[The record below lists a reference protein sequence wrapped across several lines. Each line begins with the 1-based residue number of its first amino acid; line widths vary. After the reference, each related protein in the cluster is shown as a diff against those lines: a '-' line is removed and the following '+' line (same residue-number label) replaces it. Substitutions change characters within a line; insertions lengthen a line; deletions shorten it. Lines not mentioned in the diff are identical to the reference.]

1 MYSDNIF
8 TLENIQA
15 ALSAYNYEQQHDEPI
30 GWCIEHVQTLT
41 DVQIHTSLRA
51 VDALDFIYAPADIM
65 FKLSKPTSETWQFI
79 NTMAASSTDLA
90 VCAVTLY
97 GACST
102 PDRHLIADLALAHI
116 SGKAL
121 LRQQRDT
128 DIMSEFTDLEEAR
141 KRRQLGGLNR
151 AKKINGAIKLRCQAW
166 ASEIIERHKNEG
178 RKEPTKANLSGLVD
192 DKYREFIDAFPKETP
207 EYQKLH
213 PPGRDILPT
222 GAGLAPNG
230 SIYNWVKGMVS
241 GQQRRSRNTPA

>member
-8 TLENIQA
+8 TLENTQA
-15 ALSAYNYEQQHDEPI
+15 ALSTYNYEQQHDEPI

-41 DVQIHTSLRA
+41 DVQVHTSLRA
-51 VDALDFIYAPADIM
+51 FDVLDLIYTPADIM
-65 FKLSKPTSETWQFI
+65 LKLSKPTSETWQFI
-79 NTMAASSTDLA
+79 NTMGASSTDLA

-97 GACST
+97 GACRTS
-102 PDRHLIADLALAHI
+102 DRHLIADLALAHI

-141 KRRQLGGLNR
+141 RRRQLGGFNR
-151 AKKINGAIKLRCQAW
+151 AKKRYGAIKLQCQAW

-192 DKYREFIDAFPKETP
+192 KKYREFLGAYPQDTP

-213 PPGRDILPT
+213 PPGSDMLPEA
-222 GAGLAPNG
+222 AGLAPNG
-230 SIYNWVKGMVS
+230 SIYNWVRGMVC
-241 GQQRRSRNTPA
+241 GQQRKGKNAPA